1 MSNKLILGTVQ
12 FGIPYGI
19 NNQLGQTPLE
29 EVHEILDFAY
39 EHGIVFLD
47 TAAAYGISEKIIGDY
62 LSNNPDRNFKIITKF
77 DLKKHGNL
85 RESFLSSLQNLKQ
98 EHIDT
103 IMYHSFNDYK
113 NSAPQLIKFEKE
125 FKDRKYS
132 NFGVSVYSNRELEE
146 VIDLGFFD
154 IVQLPFNLLDNEYQR
169 GDLLK
174 KVKKKGIEIHTRS
187 VFLQGLFF
195 MDIEKIPVSLSELL
209 PSLKVIHE
217 ICQTENMDIAELS
230 LMYPLSKKYI
240 DAVLLGVDSVNHL
253 RKNIN
258 SLGHNLATDLQS
270 RIDDIK
276 IENPNLLNP
285 SLWKI

>member
-29 EVHEILDFAY
+29 EVHEILDFAF

-62 LSNNPDRNFKIITKF
+62 LSNNPAKNFRIITKF

-85 RESFLSSLQNLKQ
+85 RESFLSSLQNLRQ

-103 IMYHSFNDYK
+103 IMYHSFSDYK
-113 NSAPQLIKFEKE
+113 NSASQQIEFEKE
-125 FKDRKYS
+125 FKGRKYT
-132 NFGVSVYSNRELEE
+132 NFGVSVYSNIELEE

-174 KVKKKGIEIHTRS
+174 EAKKKGIEIHTRS

-195 MDIEKIPVSLSELL
+195 MNLDKIPVSLRELV
-209 PSLKVIHE
+209 PSLKAIHE
-217 ICQTENMDIAELS
+217 ICHTEKMDIAELS